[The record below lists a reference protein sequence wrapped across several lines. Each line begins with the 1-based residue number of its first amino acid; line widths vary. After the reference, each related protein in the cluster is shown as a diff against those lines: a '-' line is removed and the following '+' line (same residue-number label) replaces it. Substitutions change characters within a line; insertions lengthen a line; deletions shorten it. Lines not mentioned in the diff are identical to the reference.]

1 MLQCEALPP
10 SFAGLLTA
18 LRPCFT
24 APSFRTFS
32 ALPAGMIA
40 IPRHRT
46 ITGMRTGAG
55 LAGIWHHCRAY
66 GFLGPRPLVARPGHR
81 RAPQTP
87 TLGRP
92 GCPVCRLWAFVSLPG
107 NPRARCRGE
116 EISRRGPVDPAT
128 CVACESHPP
137 DGVPVSRSVKNCG
150 RYGAIAHQGR
160 NGDRPIRTPLGG
172 RGDPVLVH
180 LTQRGGRAT
189 HPHTTTR
196 SAHSSAASPPGFAR
210 VDPPTPPP
218 RNPRHTPELGTSR
231 RPDPQNP
238 ETRVPHHNSKI
249 GEARLAVGC
258 VAGFSLRVSPT
269 RGAIPISLLSC
280 GTSSGGRVR
289 MGREGRS
296 WRHRC

>member
-24 APSFRTFS
+24 APSLRTFS

-46 ITGMRTGAG
+46 ITGVRTGAG

-66 GFLGPRPLVARPGHR
+66 GFLGPARWSLDRVTVAPHK
-81 RAPQTP
+81 PP

-92 GCPVCRLWAFVSLPG
+92 GCPVCRLWAFVSLG
-107 NPRARCRGE
+107 GHPRARCRGE

-150 RYGAIAHQGR
+150 RYGACCF
-160 NGDRPIRTPLGG
+160 LGG
-172 RGDPVLVH
+172 WRALV
-180 LTQRGGRAT
+180 
-189 HPHTTTR
+189 
-196 SAHSSAASPPGFAR
+196 FWCR
-210 VDPPTPPP
+210 V
-218 RNPRHTPELGTSR
+218 
-231 RPDPQNP
+231 
-238 ETRVPHHNSKI
+238 
-249 GEARLAVGC
+249 A
-258 VAGFSLRVSPT
+258 
-269 RGAIPISLLSC
+269 
-280 GTSSGGRVR
+280 
-289 MGREGRS
+289 
-296 WRHRC
+296 

>member
-24 APSFRTFS
+24 APSLRTSS

-40 IPRHRT
+40 IPPAPHDHR
-46 ITGMRTGAG
+46 GA
-55 LAGIWHHCRAY
+55 
-66 GFLGPRPLVARPGHR
+66 HR
-81 RAPQTP
+81 
-87 TLGRP
+87 GRP
-92 GCPVCRLWAFVSLPG
+92 GRDLAPLPRLRVPRPPPAGRSTGSPSRPTNPDTREARMSGLPPLGFRVSRRPPAGPLP
-107 NPRARCRGE
+107 GE
-116 EISRRGPVDPAT
+116 EIPRRGPVDPAT

-160 NGDRPIRTPLGG
+160 HGDRPICTPLGG

-218 RNPRHTPELGTSR
+218 RNPRHTPELGRSR

-238 ETRVPHHNSKI
+238 ETRGGDEGAIELIAHHKSKI
-249 GEARLAVGC
+249 ASNAR
-258 VAGFSLRVSPT
+258 
-269 RGAIPISLLSC
+269 RGALLVD
-280 GTSSGGRVR
+280 GADRGARR
-289 MGREGRS
+289 
-296 WRHRC
+296 

>member
-24 APSFRTFS
+24 APSFRAFS

-46 ITGMRTGAG
+46 ITGVRTGAG
-55 LAGIWHHCRAY
+55 LAGIWHHCRGY
-66 GFLGPRPLVARPGHR
+66 GFSAPARWS
-81 RAPQTP
+81 
-87 TLGRP
+87 LGRVTVAP
-92 GCPVCRLWAFVSLPG
+92 HKPPDTREARMSGLPPLG
-107 NPRARCRGE
+107 FRVLGGHPRARCRGE

-137 DGVPVSRSVKNCG
+137 DGVPVSRSVKDCG

-160 NGDRPIRTPLGG
+160 NGDRPICAPLGG
-172 RGDPVLVH
+172 RGGPVLVH

-210 VDPPTPPP
+210 VDPPTYPATTPRSTLCRTGRQPPGL
-218 RNPRHTPELGTSR
+218 T
-231 RPDPQNP
+231 RP
-238 ETRVPHHNSKI
+238 
-249 GEARLAVGC
+249 
-258 VAGFSLRVSPT
+258 VS
-269 RGAIPISLLSC
+269 
-280 GTSSGGRVR
+280 
-289 MGREGRS
+289 
-296 WRHRC
+296 